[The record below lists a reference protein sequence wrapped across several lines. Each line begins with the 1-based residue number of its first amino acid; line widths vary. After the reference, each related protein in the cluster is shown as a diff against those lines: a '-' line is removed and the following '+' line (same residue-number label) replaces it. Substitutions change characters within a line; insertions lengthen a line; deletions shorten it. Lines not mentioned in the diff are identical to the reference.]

1 MSFSWDINTISHDQQ
16 DLISNADSGYNSV
29 FDTEVPQPPPPL
41 PAVSSSVQN
50 SISSLRERFTC
61 THPSAAK
68 ARRRYEQSRD
78 HPDRVHPV
86 HKHILL
92 PDPEQLLLHDKIRL
106 YLSQYHM
113 SDIRRAVVESI
124 AISKEVTISRYTI
137 RLRIDPIELLQF
149 CSGLGNQL
157 LSDLESVKPAFHN
170 VCCQILQQ
178 ILGYDNAPLADWVRL
193 SLRLLYLP
201 GAFQECHLPKI
212 ASALEL
218 SREDIVND
226 DHGYGGFFA
235 ISGRISGVSLAEYE
249 IYSQTFKCNN
259 PRCNNKNKLHYT
271 PSTSQYRVV
280 KSTEGDGFMET
291 ATSHCALSMP
301 ESVMDR
307 VYISTSLIPYQ
318 EL

>member
-68 ARRRYEQSRD
+68 ARRRYEQ
-78 HPDRVHPV
+78 
-86 HKHILL
+86 
-92 PDPEQLLLHDKIRL
+92 
-106 YLSQYHM
+106 
-113 SDIRRAVVESI
+113 
-124 AISKEVTISRYTI
+124 VTISRYTI

-291 ATSHCALSMP
+291 ATSSTLLRIDLICSHCALSMP